1 VVVGAGPNGLTA
13 AIELASAGLS
23 AVVLEA
29 EDSIGGGTRS
39 AELTLP
45 GFVHDICS
53 AVHPLGAASPAFRKL
68 PLEEYGLSWI
78 QPDLPL
84 AHALDGG
91 RAAVMYRSLEDTA
104 AGLGADGAAWR
115 KLFGPLLRGFD
126 DIVPYLLG
134 PAIAGRVSRPPP
146 LRALPGMLRFAV
158 SGLSSVTGLSK
169 RSFSLEDGPALL
181 GGMAAHAMLPLDAS
195 PTAGFGLLI
204 GLLGHGVGWPV
215 AVGGSQSIADALAAH
230 LRSLGGE
237 IKTSHRVRSMNDIPT
252 ARATLFDLTP
262 SRVLEITGDR
272 FSTRFRK
279 RLQHLPLGPGVF
291 KLDWALG
298 GPVPWTAEACR
309 RAGTVHL
316 GGTLEELAAAEGAV
330 AAGRHPERP
339 YVLIAQASMFDPSR
353 APAGKHTL
361 WGYCHV
367 PNGSTVDMT
376 EAIEA
381 QVERFAPGFRDLVI
395 ARSAMGPAAME
406 AHNSNYIGGDMS
418 GGLQDLRHMFLRP
431 SARWN
436 LYTTPDEG
444 VYICSSSTPPGGGVH
459 GMCGYHA
466 AGAALKQSF
475 GIRRG

>member
-1 VVVGAGPNGLTA
+1 M
-13 AIELASAGLS
+13 
-23 AVVLEA
+23 
-29 EDSIGGGTRS
+29 
-39 AELTLP
+39 P
-45 GFVHDICS
+45 GFVHDVCS
-53 AVHPLGAASPAFRKL
+53 AVHPLGAASPEFRKL
-68 PLEEYGLSWI
+68 PLEKHGLSWI

-84 AHALDGG
+84 AHPLDGG
-91 RAAVMYRSLEDTA
+91 RAAVLYRSLEDTA
-104 AGLGADGAAWR
+104 AGLGDDGAAWR
-115 KLFGPLLRGFD
+115 KLFGPLLGDFD
-126 DIVPYLLG
+126 NVIAYLLG

-146 LRALPGMLRFAV
+146 LHGLKGMLRFAV
-158 SGLSSVTGLSK
+158 SGLSSVTGLST
-169 RSFSLEDGPALL
+169 RNFSLGEAPALL
-181 GGMAAHAMLPLDAS
+181 GGMAAHAMLPLDMS

-204 GLLGHGVGWPV
+204 GVLGHGVGWPV
-215 AVGGSQSIADALAAH
+215 AAGGSQSIADALAAH

-237 IKTSHRVRSMNDIPT
+237 IETSHRVRSMNDVPG

-262 SRVLEITGDR
+262 SRMLEVAGDR
-272 FSTRFRK
+272 FPARFRK
-279 RLQHLPLGPGVF
+279 RLQQLPPGPGVF
-291 KLDWALG
+291 KLDWALA

-316 GGTLEELAAAEGAV
+316 GGTLAELTAAEAAV

-339 YVLIAQASMFDPSR
+339 YVLIAQASLFDPGR

-376 EAIEA
+376 EAIES

-395 ARSAMGPAAME
+395 ARSVMGPAAME
-406 AHNSNYIGGDMS
+406 AHNSNFIGGDIS
-418 GGLQDLRHMFLRP
+418 GGLQDLRHMFVRP

-444 VYICSSSTPPGGGVH
+444 IYICSSSTPPGGGVH

-466 AGAALKQSF
+466 AGAALKRSF
-475 GIRRG
+475 GITPG